1 MCGVKFNPPSAEDFA
16 FNSMGACPKCHGTG
30 ICETINEKALI
41 ADENKTIREGTV
53 ISEGTVEDIIN
64 NKNSIIKGFLDG
76 KENLLVRDNKSCH
89 HI

>member
-1 MCGVKFNPPSAEDFA
+1 
-16 FNSMGACPKCHGTG
+16 MGACPKCHGTG